1 LHLETGFDPGSG
13 SQRTVLHCVRA
24 ALDFG
29 SRRRSAHSGESGRG
43 VRDLAVDGCNFLR
56 SDVAIFRSLILMVGW
71 TDVVIVSLIAIGSV
85 VLIGVLGYL
94 IDKTGTQEENQE
106 GNKDK

>member
-1 LHLETGFDPGSG
+1 
-13 SQRTVLHCVRA
+13 
-24 ALDFG
+24 
-29 SRRRSAHSGESGRG
+29 
-43 VRDLAVDGCNFLR
+43 VDGCNFLR